1 MTLPE
6 DDNYSESDTSHMPS
20 SLQEELEANDLQK
33 SEPSAQPAADAESA
47 GAIEELRGLLRGTR
61 FGELAKEFM
70 NDPGEVHASLIG
82 ATFGAMV
89 YSTGNVQMAFAFA
102 SIALGLSRI
111 QLRLSD
117 KVVENIQREPWY
129 AIGSLGAVYALA
141 ELFGIERVNE
151 VLDMLRLI
159 LGGWGVL

>member
-6 DDNYSESDTSHMPS
+6 DDNYSESDTSHIPS
-20 SLQEELEANDLQK
+20 SLQEELEQNDLQK
-33 SEPSAQPAADAESA
+33 SEPSPQPAKEGSG
-47 GAIEELRGLLRGTR
+47 GALDKIRGVFRGTR
-61 FGELAKEFM
+61 FESLAKEFM

-102 SIALGLSRI
+102 SVALGLSRV

-117 KVVENIQREPWY
+117 KVVENIRREPWY

-141 ELFGIERVNE
+141 EIFGIEKINE